1 MEIRRL
7 TQADDSTKAAGIAQ
21 KNLPLMKL
29 KFSSFVKPS
38 HSGTHAI
45 STTQGN
51 TRSPSTPLATETQSG
66 RGTGV
71 LSGTPVLAAG
81 AYTL

>member
-1 MEIRRL
+1 MEIRHL
-7 TQADDSTKAAGIAQ
+7 THVDDSTKAAGNAQ
-21 KNLPLMKL
+21 KNLPLTKL
-29 KFSSFVKPS
+29 KLSSSVKPS

-45 STTQGN
+45 SMTQEIR
-51 TRSPSTPLATETQSG
+51 RSPSMPLATETQSG

-71 LSGTPVLAAG
+71 LSGTPVPAVG